1 MTFSRLA
8 VLLASASLLSACA
21 SNVLGPKTL
30 AAKDMATSSYGLF
43 LAGQGAL
50 NDGRGAQA
58 AAYFEQARADGD
70 DSDGLV
76 AERAFTAAVLA
87 GDISRASALAPKGE
101 GASDAGKR
109 LGQMVMAVEDMAQD
123 KPKLAQPLLA
133 VDNVGFPHKSL
144 AALLA
149 PWASA
154 MAGDTEA
161 SMVRPQ
167 VRGDKVVDYF
177 GMLGQ
182 AYLYERAKRYD
193 EAETDFKVLT
203 GSDTPGDMVVLA
215 YGGFLERRGRKVDAL
230 ALYAKALA
238 AEPRNSALVAARD
251 RAAAARGAPPPLPS
265 LKQGAAQA
273 IMAPAATMLA
283 AKQDQLGLA
292 YLRMALRLDPNF
304 NAAWLMVGDMMES
317 AGDPDSARLAYGKPR
332 PGSLEYASARA
343 KLAWSYQGA
352 KDSETALKLAR
363 EAAATGDT
371 DAKVTLADILRVNE
385 KFAESAE
392 VLSTVMGTDPD
403 WRLLY
408 ARGVA
413 YDRSGRWVDGE
424 RDLQA
429 ALKLKPDD
437 SELLNYLGYSWIDR
451 GEHLAE
457 ALAMVQKAV
466 GENPRS
472 GAMVDSLGW
481 AYYRLG
487 DYKKAVETL
496 ENAIELEAGDPDINN
511 HLGDAYWRVGRRD
524 EADFQWRRV
533 LTLDPDA
540 KMKAEVD
547 QKLANGLGPNGPALP
562 ARVAGQ

>member
-1 MTFSRLA
+1 MNASRLA
-8 VLLASASLLSACA
+8 VLLASAALLGACSSDA
-21 SNVLGPKTL
+21 LGPKTL
-30 AAKDMATSSYGLF
+30 AAEDMTTSPYGLF

-50 NDGRGAQA
+50 NDGRGAEA
-58 AAYFEQARADGD
+58 AAYFEQARIDGD
-70 DSDGLV
+70 DGEGMV
-76 AERAFTAAVLA
+76 AERAFTAALLA
-87 GDISRASALAPKGE
+87 GDITRAAALAPKGD
-101 GASDAGKR
+101 GASEPGKR
-109 LGQMVMAVEDMAQD
+109 LGDLVQAVEAIATD
-123 KPKLAQPLLA
+123 KPKLALPLLA
-133 VDNVGFPHKSL
+133 ADATPFPHKSM
-144 AALLA
+144 AALLS
-149 PWASA
+149 PWVAA
-154 MAGDTEA
+154 MAGDVDG
-161 SMVRPQ
+161 SLIRPQ

-177 GMLGQ
+177 GLLGQ
-182 AYLYERAKRYD
+182 AYLYERAKRFD

-203 GSDTPGDMVVLA
+203 GSETPGDMVVLA

-230 ALYAKALA
+230 ALYAKGLA
-238 AEPRNSALVAARD
+238 AEPRNSALQAARA
-251 RAAAARGAPPPLPS
+251 RASSGKDAPPPMPG
-265 LKQGAAQA
+265 LKQGAAQS

-292 YLRMALRLDPNF
+292 YLRLALRLDPNL
-304 NAAWLMVGDMMES
+304 NGAWLMVGDLMQG
-317 AGDPDSARLAYGKPR
+317 AGDSDGARLAYGHPR
-332 PGSLEYASARA
+332 PGAPEYAAARA
-343 KLAWSYQGA
+343 KLAWSYQAA
-352 KDSETALKLAR
+352 KDPETALKLAR
-363 EAAATGDT
+363 EAAATGDA
-371 DAKVTLADILRVNE
+371 DAKVTLADLLRVNE

-392 VLSTVMGTDPD
+392 VLSTVIGANPD

-408 ARGVA
+408 ARGIA
-413 YDRSGRWVDGE
+413 YDRSGRWADGE

-524 EADFQWRRV
+524 EAEFQWRRV
-533 LTLDPDA
+533 LTLEPDP
-540 KMKAEVD
+540 KMKAEVE
-547 QKLANGLGPNGPALP
+547 QKLTSGLGANGPVPP
-562 ARVAGQ
+562 ARIAGQ

>member
-1 MTFSRLA
+1 MNPSRIA
-8 VLLASASLLSACA
+8 VLLASATLLSACA
-21 SNVLGPKTL
+21 SSGLGPRTM
-30 AAKDMATSSYGLF
+30 AAADMPTSPYGLF

-58 AAYFEQARADGD
+58 AAYFEQARVEGD
-70 DSDGLV
+70 DGEGMI

-87 GDISRASALAPKGE
+87 GDIPRAAALAPKGD
-101 GASDAGKR
+101 GASEPGKR
-109 LGQMVMAVEDMAQD
+109 LGELVQAVEAMATD
-123 KPKLAQPLLA
+123 KPKLAQPLLSPDA
-133 VDNVGFPHKSL
+133 VAFPHKSM
-144 AALLA
+144 AALLS
-149 PWASA
+149 PWAAA
-154 MAGDTEA
+154 MAGDTDG
-161 SMVRPQ
+161 SLVRPQ
-167 VRGDKVVDYF
+167 VRGDRVVDYF

-193 EAETDFKVLT
+193 EAETDFKVLV
-203 GSDTPGDMVVLA
+203 GGDNPGDMVILA

-230 ALYAKALA
+230 ALYGKGLA
-238 AEPRNSALVAARD
+238 EEPRNSVLEAARA
-251 RAAAARGAPPPLPS
+251 RAAQAGSKPPPAPT

-283 AKQDQLGLA
+283 AKQDQIGLA
-292 YLRMALRLDPNF
+292 YLRLALRLDPGLNG
-304 NAAWLMVGDMMES
+304 AWLMVGDLMQS
-317 AGDPDSARLAYGKPR
+317 AGDPEAARAAYEKPR
-332 PGSLEYASARA
+332 PGSPEYPSARA

-352 KDSETALKLAR
+352 KDPETALKLAR
-363 EAAATGDT
+363 EAAATGDA

-385 KFAESAE
+385 KYAESAE
-392 VLSTVMGTDPD
+392 VLSTVIGADPD

-408 ARGVA
+408 ARGIA
-413 YDRSGRWVDGE
+413 YDRSGRWADGE

-496 ENAIELEAGDPDINN
+496 ETAIELEAGDPDINN

-524 EADFQWRRV
+524 EAQFQWRRV
-533 LTLDPDA
+533 LTLDPDP
-540 KMKAEVD
+540 KMKAEVE
-547 QKLANGLGPNGPALP
+547 QKLASGLGPNGPVPP
-562 ARVAGQ
+562 ARVANQ

>member
-1 MTFSRLA
+1 MTFSRIA

-21 SNVLGPKTL
+21 SHVMGPRTL
-30 AAKDMATSSYGLF
+30 AAQDMATSPYGLF

-58 AAYFEQARADGD
+58 AAYFEQARAGGD

-76 AERAFTAAVLA
+76 SERAFTAALLA
-87 GDISRASALAPKGE
+87 GDIPRAAALAPKGE
-101 GASDAGKR
+101 GASDSGKR
-109 LGQMVMAVEDMAQD
+109 LGQLVMAVEDLAQD

-133 VDNVGFPHKSL
+133 VASVGFPHKSM

-149 PWASA
+149 PWAAA

-161 SMVRPQ
+161 SLVRPQ

-203 GSDTPGDMVVLA
+203 GTESPGDMVVLA

-230 ALYAKALA
+230 ALYAKGLA
-238 AEPRNSALVAARD
+238 AEPRNSALLAARD
-251 RAAAARGAPPPLPS
+251 RAAAAKAVPPPMPG
-265 LKQGAAQA
+265 LKQGAAQS

-292 YLRMALRLDPNF
+292 YLRMALRLDPNL
-304 NAAWLMVGDMMES
+304 NGAWLMVGDMMEA

-332 PGSLEYASARA
+332 PGSVEYPSARA

-363 EAAATGDT
+363 EAAATGDP

-392 VLSTVMGTDPD
+392 VLSTVIGEKPD

-408 ARGVA
+408 ARGIA
-413 YDRSGRWVDGE
+413 YDRSGRWADGE

-451 GEHLAE
+451 GEHLSE

-496 ENAIELEAGDPDINN
+496 ESAVELEAGDPDINN

-524 EADFQWRRV
+524 EANFQWRRV
-533 LTLDPDA
+533 LTLDPEA
-540 KMKAEVD
+540 KMKAEVE
-547 QKLANGLGPNGPALP
+547 QKLANGLGVSGPAAP

>member
-1 MTFSRLA
+1 MNASRLA

-21 SNVLGPKTL
+21 SDAIGPRTQ
-30 AAKDMATSSYGLF
+30 AARDVGASPYGLF

-50 NDGRGAQA
+50 NDGRGAEA
-58 AAYFEQARADGD
+58 AVYFEQARVGGD
-70 DSDGLV
+70 DSEGLV
-76 AERAFTAAVLA
+76 SERAFTAALLA
-87 GDISRASALAPKGE
+87 GDISRAAAQAPKGE
-101 GASDAGKR
+101 AASEAGKR
-109 LGQMVMAVEDMAQD
+109 LGDLVQGVEYMAQD
-123 KPKLAQPLLA
+123 KPKLAVPLLSA
-133 VDNVGFPHKSL
+133 DTVGFPHKSL

-149 PWASA
+149 PWAAA
-154 MAGDTEA
+154 MAGDVDG
-161 SMVRPQ
+161 SLVRPQ

-203 GSDTPGDMVVLA
+203 GGGTPGDMVTLA

-230 ALYAKALA
+230 ALYGKALA
-238 AEPRNSALVAARD
+238 AEPRNSILQSAQD
-251 RAAAARGAPPPLPS
+251 RAASAKAAPPPAPT
-265 LKQGAAQA
+265 LKQGAAQSA
-273 IMAPAATMLA
+273 MAPAASMLA
-283 AKQDQLGLA
+283 AKQDQFGLA
-292 YLRMALRLDPNF
+292 YLRLALRLDPNL
-304 NAAWLMVGDMMES
+304 NGAWLMVGDLMEG
-317 AGDPDSARLAYGKPR
+317 AGDPDSARLAYGKPK
-332 PGSLEYASARA
+332 PGSPEYPSARA
-343 KLAWSYQGA
+343 KLAWSYQAA
-352 KDSETALKLAR
+352 KDPETALKLAR
-363 EAAATGDT
+363 EAAATGDA

-392 VLSTVMGTDPD
+392 VLSTVIGPDPD

-408 ARGVA
+408 ARGIA
-413 YDRSGRWVDGE
+413 YDRSGRWVEGE

-429 ALKLKPDD
+429 ALKLQPDD

-466 GENPRS
+466 GVNPRS

-496 ENAIELEAGDPDINN
+496 EGAIELEAGDPDINN

-524 EADFQWRRV
+524 EAQFQWRRV
-533 LTLDPDA
+533 LTLEPEA
-540 KMKAEVD
+540 KLKAEVE
-547 QKLANGLGPNGPALP
+547 QKLASGLGPNGPAAP
-562 ARVAGQ
+562 ARVANK

>member
-1 MTFSRLA
+1 MNLSRLA
-8 VLLASASLLSACA
+8 VLMASASLLSACA
-21 SNVLGPKTL
+21 STAVGPKTL
-30 AAKDMATSSYGLF
+30 ASQDAGTSSYGLF
-43 LAGQGAL
+43 LAGNGAL

-58 AAYFEQARADGD
+58 AAYFEQAQVGGD

-76 AERAFTAAVLA
+76 AERAFTAALLG
-87 GDISRASALAPKGE
+87 GDITRAAALAPKGDA
-101 GASDAGKR
+101 ASDAGKR
-109 LGQMVMAVEDMAQD
+109 LGQLVMAVEDMAQD

-133 VDNVGFPHKSL
+133 VDSVGFPHKSM

-149 PWASA
+149 PWAA
-154 MAGDTEA
+154 ALAGDTEA
-161 SMVRPQ
+161 SLVRPQ

-203 GSDTPGDMVVLA
+203 GNENAGDIVILA
-215 YGGFLERRGRKVDAL
+215 YGGFLERRGRKIDAL
-230 ALYAKALA
+230 ALYGKGLI
-238 AEPRNSALVAARD
+238 AEPRNSVLVAARD
-251 RAAAARGAPPPLPS
+251 RAAGAKGAPPPMPG
-265 LKQGAAQA
+265 LKQGAAQS
-273 IMAPAATMLA
+273 IMAPAATMQA
-283 AKQDQLGLA
+283 AKQDQLALA
-292 YLRMALRLDPNF
+292 YLRMALRLDPNL
-304 NAAWLMVGDMMES
+304 NGAWLMVGDIMEA
-317 AGDPDSARLAYGKPR
+317 AGDADSARLAYGKPR
-332 PGSLEYASARA
+332 PGSPEYAAARA

-352 KDSETALKLAR
+352 KDTETALKLAR
-363 EAAATGDT
+363 EAAATGDP

-392 VLSTVMGTDPD
+392 VLSTVMGANPD

-408 ARGVA
+408 ARGIA
-413 YDRSGRWVDGE
+413 YDRSGRWVEGE
-424 RDLQA
+424 HDLQA

-451 GEHLAE
+451 GEHLPE

-466 GENPRS
+466 GANPRS

-496 ENAIELEAGDPDINN
+496 ETAIELEAGDPDINN

-524 EADFQWRRV
+524 EAAFQWRRV
-533 LTLDPDA
+533 LTLDPEA
-540 KMKAEVD
+540 KMKVEVE

>member
-1 MTFSRLA
+1 MNLSRLA
-8 VLLASASLLSACA
+8 VLLASASLLGACA
-21 SNVLGPKTL
+21 SNVVGPRTL
-30 AAKDMATSSYGLF
+30 ASQDMATSSYGLF

-58 AAYFEQARADGD
+58 AAYFEQARAGGD

-76 AERAFTAAVLA
+76 AERAFTAALLA
-87 GDISRASALAPKGE
+87 GDIPRAAALAPKGE
-101 GASDAGKR
+101 AASDGGKR

-133 VDNVGFPHKSL
+133 VDSVGFPHKSM

-149 PWASA
+149 PWAAA

-161 SMVRPQ
+161 SLVRPQ

-203 GSDTPGDMVVLA
+203 GAENPGDIVILA
-215 YGGFLERRGRKVDAL
+215 YGGFLERRGRKIDAL
-230 ALYAKALA
+230 ALYGKGLT
-238 AEPRNSALVAARD
+238 AEPRNSVLVAARD
-251 RAAAARGAPPPLPS
+251 RAAGAKGAPPPMPG
-265 LKQGAAQA
+265 LKQGAAQS
-273 IMAPAATMLA
+273 IMAPAATMQA
-283 AKQDQLGLA
+283 AKQDQLALA
-292 YLRMALRLDPNF
+292 YLRMALRLDPNL
-304 NAAWLMVGDMMES
+304 NGAWLMVGDIMET
-317 AGDPDSARLAYGKPR
+317 AGDADSARLAYGKPR
-332 PGSLEYASARA
+332 PGSPEYASARA

-363 EAAATGDT
+363 EAAATGDV

-392 VLSTVMGTDPD
+392 VLSTVMGAAPD

-408 ARGVA
+408 ARGIA
-413 YDRSGRWVDGE
+413 YDRSGRWIEGE

-437 SELLNYLGYSWIDR
+437 SEILNYLGYSWIDR
-451 GEHLAE
+451 GEHLPE

-466 GENPRS
+466 GANPRS

-481 AYYRLG
+481 AYFRLG

-496 ENAIELEAGDPDINN
+496 ENAVSLEAGDPDINN

-540 KMKAEVD
+540 KMKAEVE
-547 QKLANGLGPNGPALP
+547 QKLANGLGPNGPAAP
-562 ARVAGQ
+562 ARIAGQ